1 MKPENTSGRTELGAA
16 FSTFYALL
24 SLGHYRYSPPLSGT
38 TAFFNWARFW
48 LSLSI
53 LDPTKTRPTGQCR
66 PGEPDKD
73 WQRGTTVGFWDQLDW
88 KTAKQLECCQVLI
101 YHHLAAILWILNWGM
116 FFKLTASIF
125 VRSAPGGSNKMCN
138 GIRRIPL
145 CYIGKLRFSLASS
158 CQALVRRLVRK
169 IILPLPLL
177 LPVNQEFCYS
187 FQMLGNRF
195 HLTGST
201 GEFDRKLLCFPF
213 G

>member
-88 KTAKQLECCQVLI
+88 KTAKHLECCQVLI

-116 FFKLTASIF
+116 FFKPLQSLF
-125 VRSAPGGSNKMCN
+125 VQHQVAVIRCVTGSVESH
-138 GIRRIPL
+138 
-145 CYIGKLRFSLASS
+145 FVTS
-158 CQALVRRLVRK
+158 
-169 IILPLPLL
+169 
-177 LPVNQEFCYS
+177 
-187 FQMLGNRF
+187 GNYVF
-195 HLTGST
+195 HLLQVA
-201 GEFDRKLLCFPF
+201 RP
-213 G
+213 